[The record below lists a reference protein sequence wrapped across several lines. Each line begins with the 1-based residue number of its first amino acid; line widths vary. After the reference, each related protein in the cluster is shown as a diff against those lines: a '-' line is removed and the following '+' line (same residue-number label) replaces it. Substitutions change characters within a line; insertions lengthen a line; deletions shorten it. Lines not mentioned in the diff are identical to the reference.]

1 MADNLSQE
9 LKENASQI
17 VKENITSNEHR
28 FPYTQQSQTIFPDD
42 PGGIGQ
48 WSSSNCH
55 VAVLPLPERWRG
67 LSMVALR
74 TKNLKNV
81 L

>member
-1 MADNLSQE
+1 MLNVAEKLIFKGKKKTDNLSQE

-17 VKENITSNEHR
+17 VKENITSNEQR

-48 WSSSNCH
+48 
-55 VAVLPLPERWRG
+55 
-67 LSMVALR
+67 
-74 TKNLKNV
+74 
-81 L
+81 

>member
-1 MADNLSQE
+1 MLNVAEKLIFKGKKKTDNLSQE

-48 WSSSNCH
+48 
-55 VAVLPLPERWRG
+55 
-67 LSMVALR
+67 
-74 TKNLKNV
+74 
-81 L
+81 